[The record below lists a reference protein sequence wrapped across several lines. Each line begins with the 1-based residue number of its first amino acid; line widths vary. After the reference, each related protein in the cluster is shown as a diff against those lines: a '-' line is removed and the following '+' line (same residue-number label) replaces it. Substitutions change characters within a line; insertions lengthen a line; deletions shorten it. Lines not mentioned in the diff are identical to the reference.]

1 MKITHSAIT
10 SPVFELVKVIEL
22 DITLGDDFIPT
33 RIEIFQDTE
42 RTDFFRCRIWE
53 LEYFHMVPTFPMD
66 KDGKPMHVSD
76 SIVQVERSTTYRI
89 FKDLSYDGFAA
100 TDADAALQKI
110 IDDLK
115 SFLEH
120 VTGENAK
127 QTKMKQK

>member
-22 DITLGDDFIPT
+22 DITLGDVFIPT

-42 RTDFFRCRIWE
+42 RTDFFRCRLWE
-53 LEYFHMVPTFPMD
+53 LELFRLTPTFPMEEG
-66 KDGKPMHVSD
+66 GKPLHISD
-76 SIVQVERSTTYRI
+76 DVIQVERSATRSR
-89 FKDLSYDGFAA
+89 FRDLSYEGYAA
-100 TDADAALQKI
+100 ADADAALQKI

-120 VTGENAK
+120 VTGEKA
-127 QTKMKQK
+127 Q

>member
-22 DITLGDDFIPT
+22 DITLGDVFSPI

-42 RTDFFRCRIWE
+42 RTDFFRCRVWE
-53 LEYFHMVPTFPMD
+53 LERFRLTPTFPME
-66 KDGKPMHVSD
+66 DGKPLHISD
-76 SIVQVERSTTYRI
+76 DVIQVERSVNYRI
-89 FKDLSYDGFAA
+89 SEDLTSGYVAA
-100 TDADAALQKI
+100 DADAALQKI

-120 VTGENAK
+120 VTFEKA
-127 QTKMKQK
+127 Q

>member
-1 MKITHSAIT
+1 MKIIHSAIT

-33 RIEIFQDTE
+33 RIEIFQDTK
-42 RTDFFRCRIWE
+42 RRDFFRCRVWE
-53 LEYFHMVPTFPMD
+53 LEYFNLTPTFPMD
-66 KDGKPMHVSD
+66 ENGKPLHISSD
-76 SIVQVERSTTYRI
+76 VVQVERSTSYCI
-89 FKDLSYDGFAA
+89 FNNLSYDGFAA

-120 VTGENAK
+120 VTGKKAK
-127 QTKMKQK
+127 QTKPKRK

>member
-22 DITLGDDFIPT
+22 DITLGDDFMPT

-42 RTDFFRCRIWE
+42 RTDFFRCRVWE
-53 LEYFHMVPTFPMD
+53 LEHFRLTPTFPME
-66 KDGKPMHVSD
+66 DGKPLHISD
-76 SIVQVERSTTYRI
+76 DVIQVERSATYER
-89 FKDLSYDGFAA
+89 FRDPSYEGYVAA
-100 TDADAALQKI
+100 DADAALQMI

-120 VTGENAK
+120 VTGEKA
-127 QTKMKQK
+127 Q